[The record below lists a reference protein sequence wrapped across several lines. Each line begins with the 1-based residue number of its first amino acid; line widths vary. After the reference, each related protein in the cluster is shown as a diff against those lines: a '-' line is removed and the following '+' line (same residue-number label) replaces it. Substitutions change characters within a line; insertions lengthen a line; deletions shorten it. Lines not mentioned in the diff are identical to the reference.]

1 MPQWGAGNS
10 AAEKLKCLAMKNLKD
25 GALSLKV
32 TEALS
37 KDVGRALARMD
48 PADIQALGAAIGDIV
63 EIVGKRRT
71 VCKLMPAYMDMRGGA
86 KVQIDGLSR
95 VNAGVALDDAVAVKK
110 VVAQA
115 AQRIVLSPTTSGVSD
130 RDLAYIGTR
139 LDGLPVVEGDH
150 IRGNLFGSRSLDFVV
165 RETVP
170 KGAVLIAPDTLL
182 TVGAALTE
190 GKAQAAGRA
199 TFSYENI
206 GGLKREVQRVR
217 EIIELPLRFPEV
229 FTRLGIDAPK
239 GVLLYGPPGCG
250 KTLIARAV
258 AHETDVRFFSI
269 SGPEIMQKFYG
280 ESEGYLRKLF
290 DDAAKQAPSIIF
302 IDEIDSIAPKRE
314 DLGGEHQVER
324 RVVAQLLSLMDGMK
338 ARGQVIVIAA
348 TNIPNALDPALR
360 RPGRFDREIAI
371 PIPDRHGRQAIL
383 EIHTRGMPLA
393 KDVNLSNLADMTHGF
408 VGADLEAL
416 CREAAMIC
424 LRRILP
430 EIDFAQATIPYE
442 SLDKL
447 ELGKDDFVTALRDV
461 APSALREVFVE
472 VPNTTWDDVGGLEDP
487 KRLLR
492 ELLEWPQQY
501 AALFQEAGVQSLK
514 GVLLCGP
521 PGCGKTLL
529 AKAAASATQVNFIS
543 VKGPALMSKYIGES
557 ERAVREIF
565 HKAKQAAPCLIFF
578 DEIDALVPRRGSGES
593 DAGVSER
600 VVGQFLAEL
609 DGLETLTGVMV
620 LAATNRPDMVDPALL
635 RPGRF
640 DRVVQIAL
648 PNEAERLAILR
659 VHVRGKPIAKDV
671 SLETLAA
678 GTQGLNGADLGAI
691 CQHAALNAIRERIGQ
706 AKVEN
711 GAKGEPADAAPLL
724 IGLRHFE
731 SALNDSRK

>member
-1 MPQWGAGNS
+1 
-10 AAEKLKCLAMKNLKD
+10 MKKAD
-25 GALSLKV
+25 TQALRLKV

-37 KDVGRALARMD
+37 KDVGRAIARMD
-48 PADIQALGAAIGDIV
+48 PADILALGAEIGDIV
-63 EIVGKRRT
+63 ELVGKRRT
-71 VCKLMPAYMDMRGGA
+71 VCKLMPAYKDDRGA
-86 KVQIDGLSR
+86 ARVQLDGLSR
-95 VNAGVALDDAVAVKK
+95 GNAGVALDDAVAVQK

-115 AQRIVLSPTTSGVSD
+115 AQRIVLSPTAPGLSD
-130 RDLAYIGTR
+130 RDLQYIGSR
-139 LDGLPVVEGDH
+139 LDGLPVLEGDR
-150 IRGNLFGSRSLDFVV
+150 IRGTLFGSRSLDFLV
-165 RETVP
+165 RETQP
-170 KGAVLIAPDTLL
+170 KGPVLIAPSTLL
-182 TVGAALTE
+182 TVGPAQSEAKSQPAA
-190 GKAQAAGRA
+190 RA
-199 TFSYENI
+199 TFSYEDI

-229 FTRLGIDAPK
+229 FVRLGIDAPK

-290 DDAAKQAPSIIF
+290 DDATRQAPSIIF

-314 DLGGEHQVER
+314 GLGGEHQVER
-324 RVVAQLLSLMDGMK
+324 RVVAQLLSLMDGLK

-348 TNIPNALDPALR
+348 TNIPNAIDPALR

-371 PIPDRHGRQAIL
+371 PIPDRHGRLAIL
-383 EIHTRGMPLA
+383 EIYTRGMPVA
-393 KDVNLSNLADMTHGF
+393 QDVNLPHLADITHGF

-424 LRRILP
+424 VRRILP

-442 SLDKL
+442 ALQKL
-447 ELGKDDFVTALRDV
+447 ELGKDDFVAALRDV
-461 APSALREVFVE
+461 EPSALREVFVE
-472 VPNTTWDDVGGLEDP
+472 VPSTGWDDVGGLEEP

-492 ELLEWPQQY
+492 ELLEWPLLY
-501 AALFQEAGVQSLK
+501 GDLFEAAGVKPLK

-529 AKAAASATQVNFIS
+529 AQAAASATQVNFIS
-543 VKGPALMSKYIGES
+543 VKGPALMSKYVGES
-557 ERAVREIF
+557 ERAVREVF
-565 HKAKQAAPCLIFF
+565 QKAKQAAPCLVFF
-578 DEIDALVPRRGSGES
+578 DEIDALAPRRGSGGS

-609 DGLETLTGVMV
+609 DGVEKLTGVLI

-640 DRVVQIAL
+640 DVTVEIGL
-648 PNEAERLAILR
+648 PDESQRLAILQ
-659 VHVRGKPIAKDV
+659 VQVRGKPVAKDV
-671 SLETLAA
+671 DLKALAL
-678 GTQGLNGADLGAI
+678 GTDGLSGADLGAI
-691 CQHAALNAIRERIGQ
+691 CNRAALNAIRERIAQSQDGSAKSAKAQ
-706 AKVEN
+706 ALQIQVHHF
-711 GAKGEPADAAPLL
+711 AA
-724 IGLRHFE
+724 
-731 SALNDSRK
+731 ARKEFRP

>member
-1 MPQWGAGNS
+1 
-10 AAEKLKCLAMKNLKD
+10 MKKVADEGLR
-25 GALSLKV
+25 LKV
-32 TEALS
+32 TEALV

-48 PADIQALGAAIGDIV
+48 PADMLILGLEIGDIV
-63 EIVGKRRT
+63 EVMGKRRT
-71 VCKLMPAYMDMRGGA
+71 VCKVMPAYKEGRGGA
-86 KVQIDGLSR
+86 RIQLDGLSR
-95 VNAGVALDDAVAVKK
+95 GNAGVALDDAVAVQK
-110 VVAQA
+110 VAAQA
-115 AQRIVLSPTTSGVSD
+115 AQKIVLSPTGPGLSD
-130 RDLAYIGTR
+130 RDLQYIGTR
-139 LDGLPVVEGDH
+139 LDGLPVVEGDR
-150 IRGNLFGSRSLDFVV
+150 IRGTLFGNRSLDFLVC
-165 RETVP
+165 ETSP
-170 KGAVLIAPDTLL
+170 KGPVLIAPPTLL
-182 TVGAALTE
+182 TVGPVPTQT
-190 GKAQAAGRA
+190 KTQAVGRA
-199 TFSYENI
+199 NFSYEDI

-229 FTRLGIDAPK
+229 FVRLGIDAPK

-290 DDAAKQAPSIIF
+290 EQATQQAPSIIF

-314 DLGGEHQVER
+314 ELGGEHQVER
-324 RVVAQLLSLMDGMK
+324 RVVAQLLSLMDGLK

-371 PIPDRHGRQAIL
+371 PIPDRHGRLAIL
-383 EIHTRGMPLA
+383 EIYTRAMPVAQEVDLA
-393 KDVNLSNLADMTHGF
+393 QLADITHGF

-424 LRRILP
+424 VRRILP
-430 EIDFAQATIPYE
+430 EIDFAQAKIPYE
-442 SLDKL
+442 SLQNL
-447 ELGKDDFVTALRDV
+447 ALCKDDFLAALREV
-461 APSALREVFVE
+461 EPSALREVFVE
-472 VPNTTWDDVGGLEDP
+472 VPTTTWDDVGGLVQP

-492 ELLEWPQQY
+492 ELLEWPAQY
-501 AALFQEAGVQSLK
+501 AELFEAAGVKPLK

-529 AKAAASATQVNFIS
+529 AQAAASATQVNFIS

-557 ERAVREIF
+557 ERAVREVF
-565 HKAKQAAPCLIFF
+565 RKAKQAAPCLVFF
-578 DEIDALVPRRGSGES
+578 DEIDALVPRRGSGAS

-609 DGLETLTGVMV
+609 DGVEKLTGVLV

-640 DRVVQIAL
+640 DVVVEIPL
-648 PNEAERLAILR
+648 PGELERLAIFQ
-659 VHVRGKPIAKDV
+659 VQVRGKPVAHDV
-671 SLETLAA
+671 GLSSLAVRTV
-678 GTQGLNGADLGAI
+678 GLTGADLGAI
-691 CQHAALNAIRERIGQ
+691 CNRAALNAIRERITASQEG
-706 AKVEN
+706 
-711 GAKGEPADAAPLL
+711 GASSSAPLSIL
-724 IGLRHFE
+724 SSHFE
-731 SALNDSRK
+731 AALKDIQS